1 MSICRYD
8 VTNVDSLKHI
18 AQWMEALGDQ
28 TRESALFF
36 LVGNKVDLKNERV
49 ISTAIGNQAATE
61 MKFCEYFET
70 SAKFGTNLDELFSTV
85 ALKTVAE
92 HDEDYSLK
100 LRMK

>member
-1 MSICRYD
+1 
-8 VTNVDSLKHI
+8 
-18 AQWMEALGDQ
+18 
-28 TRESALFF
+28 
-36 LVGNKVDLKNERV
+36 
-49 ISTAIGNQAATE
+49 